1 MKKHHAVEI
10 LVGIIITVV
19 GGLILAWLL
28 GEGRFAKPSHIPQT
42 ITTFPTASTTPT
54 SVISDIPATVI
65 IEPTPTPRGIRN
77 PTSPVAAGTPIL
89 VDDFSLTLEDSITV
103 GYADSIGIRMILQN
117 VGGKER
123 LFRYQRIGI
132 SVEDNLGNSY
142 LSGYDTLVGNF
153 EDELYDTQQL
163 NVIPGDTVLFESDS
177 IWQQPNDLQFFIG
190 PVALQA
196 SQLIIKLQSFGP
208 YDGIE
213 IVIDL

>member
-1 MKKHHAVEI
+1 
-10 LVGIIITVV
+10 
-19 GGLILAWLL
+19 
-28 GEGRFAKPSHIPQT
+28 
-42 ITTFPTASTTPT
+42 
-54 SVISDIPATVI
+54 
-65 IEPTPTPRGIRN
+65 
-77 PTSPVAAGTPIL
+77 
-89 VDDFSLTLEDSITV
+89 
-103 GYADSIGIRMILQN
+103 MILQN